1 MEAALPDMPEPTTD
15 PDPPRAPGG
24 PDATLNESDPGA
36 TVSAREVDEPL
47 APEPPFSA
55 QKDEEVVVPDAIQEP
70 EEPDD
75 VPEDADEAAE
85 ESTDEEPPA

>member
-1 MEAALPDMPEPTTD
+1 M
-15 PDPPRAPGG
+15 
-24 PDATLNESDPGA
+24 
-36 TVSAREVDEPL
+36 SAREVDEPL